1 MKFFFSTVCLK
12 FRLSTTNQTTQQQ
25 TNTPNNRPTNTPP
38 QQTKQ
43 CLLWIIGAPSM
54 TQTPSLHLKL
64 TTLEHVSALPMQER
78 WRERASDH
86 ARAQQGAQNGTRG
99 SKPSP
104 PSAYAHDSKHQWV
117 STGKEGKI
125 ADWLSSENDCGW

>member
-1 MKFFFSTVCLK
+1 MPFMDYWG
-12 FRLSTTNQTTQQQ
+12 
-25 TNTPNNRPTNTPP
+25 
-38 QQTKQ
+38 TKYDTDPEFASKVDYARA
-43 CLLWIIGAPSM
+43 C
-54 TQTPSLHLKL
+54 
-64 TTLEHVSALPMQER
+64 VSAANAGER